1 MLFAQAGLPEA
12 TASFLASGLSAI
24 LMLAISI
31 PAFLFAD
38 KWGRRTSAI
47 TGGIGLSSCMVL
59 IGSLYAAHAVH
70 PYGIGRWVVVVSVF
84 IFGLVYSA
92 TWGIVG
98 KIYASEIQPNHTR
111 AAANA
116 VATGL
121 SFFTNF
127 TVAMITP
134 VLLDKS
140 AYGAYFLFGGLAV
153 GTVLV
158 LGAYMPE
165 TRGRSLEDI
174 QNAFHHT
181 GPDVRSIARRVGRW
195 FSSSQSVH
203 SSSGSCRDE

>member
-1 MLFAQAGLPEA
+1 M
-12 TASFLASGLSAI
+12 
-24 LMLAISI
+24 
-31 PAFLFAD
+31 
-38 KWGRRTSAI
+38 
-47 TGGIGLSSCMVL
+47 
-59 IGSLYAAHAVH
+59 
-70 PYGIGRWVVVVSVF
+70 
-84 IFGLVYSA
+84 
-92 TWGIVG
+92 G

-203 SSSGSCRDE
+203 SSSGSDGHSSLIELDTMLAEGPDAGSREDTAAASGALRVDVAA